1 MSAYT
6 RNGIY
11 TAIRSAVLDADENAY
26 CTSTYNQT
34 PPKLPCV
41 FIREIGRFQP
51 TDSINLAFDEDIF
64 NCTFEIQIFTNSATK
79 QSDAYDI
86 MDAVKTA
93 MRSMYFILMSEAP
106 IDNADENIYRLT
118 ARFSRTICGGDVMPT
133 PPTPTPTPTPTPSDD
148 DDEDE
153 GENEEE

>member
-11 TAIRSAVLDADENAY
+11 TVIRSAVLDADENAY
-26 CTSTYNQT
+26 CTSAYNQT

-41 FIREIGRFQP
+41 FIREIGGFQP
-51 TDSINLAFDEDIF
+51 TDSINLAFDEDIY
-64 NCTFEIQIFTNSATK
+64 NCTFEIQIFTNSATA
-79 QSDAYDI
+79 QSDAYAL
-86 MDAVKTA
+86 MDSVKSA
-93 MRSMYFILMSEAP
+93 MRGMYFILMSEAP
-106 IDNADENIYRLT
+106 VANADENIYRLT

-148 DDEDE
+148 DDVDD
-153 GENEEE
+153 GENEE